1 MPELPEVEFARKAL
15 HRALHGATVDAVKVQ
30 DARVVRP
37 SSRALHAAKGRRVVR
52 VERRGKWLRALLDD
66 GSMLLSHLGMTGK
79 WLARPATAP
88 GERFER
94 LRLDVTKRG
103 RKSSVRYVDPRMF
116 GRVVF
121 ARKEPRAW
129 SALGPDPL
137 VDGIDVAAL
146 ATALRARKRAIK
158 EVLMDQTLLAG
169 VGNIVATEA
178 LWRAKVDP
186 RSRSQALDRAQ
197 VRAIAR
203 GIDGVI
209 RDAIARYGARSITYV
224 EEAGAPNPYPI
235 YGKKGSACPRCKTT
249 LTKIVL
255 AGRGTTFCP
264 GCQVRIT

>member
-1 MPELPEVEFARKAL
+1 MPELPEVEFARKTL
-15 HRALHGATVDAVKVQ
+15 HRAIHGATVDAVKVQ

-37 SSRALHAAKGRRVVR
+37 SSRALHAARGRRVVK

-79 WLARPATAP
+79 WLARPSTSP
-88 GERFER
+88 EERFER
-94 LRLDVTKRG
+94 VRLDVTKQG

-116 GRVVF
+116 GKLVF
-121 ARKEPRAW
+121 AREEPKTW

-137 VDGIDVAAL
+137 VDGIDVDAL
-146 ATALRARKRAIK
+146 AKALHARKRAIK
-158 EVLMDQTLLAG
+158 EVLMDQSLLAG

-186 RSRSQALDRAQ
+186 RSRSQSLGLAQ

-203 GIDGVI
+203 GIEGVI

-235 YGKKGSACPRCKTT
+235 YGKKGSPCPRCKTT

-264 GCQVRIT
+264 NCQL